1 MSPTPVIACGLY
13 LLNLQCPDCGE
24 VTEVPVYLDTRRTR
38 DAGGVQ
44 LAAKASAKAVDHQC
58 GQLRLVPAP
67 TPTPDDQLEFF
78 REPDHMERAAG
89 DMT

>member
-1 MSPTPVIACGLY
+1 MPTPVIACGLY
-13 LLNLQCPDCGE
+13 LLNLQCPDCGGVVE
-24 VTEVPVYLDTRRTR
+24 VSIYLDTRRTR

-44 LAAKASAKAVDHQC
+44 LAAKASSKATDHQC

-67 TPTPDDQLEFF
+67 TPTEDPEQLGFF
-78 REPDHMERAAG
+78 REPDHQERAAG